1 MGQVHDERL
10 TNHEDGGTI
19 SLKQRRGIL
28 MEKYLIST
36 NAEGHLFGNYTTEK
50 LLSKQEAI
58 EVLRVVKEV
67 DPNATLVR
75 VVEERRNE
83 FGDY

>member
-1 MGQVHDERL
+1 
-10 TNHEDGGTI
+10 
-19 SLKQRRGIL
+19 

-36 NAEGHLFGNYTTEK
+36 NVEGHLFGDYTAEK
-50 LLSKQEAI
+50 LLSKREAI
-58 EVLRVVKEV
+58 EVLTRIKQV

-83 FGDY
+83 FGDC

>member
-1 MGQVHDERL
+1 
-10 TNHEDGGTI
+10 
-19 SLKQRRGIL
+19 

-36 NAEGHLFGNYTTEK
+36 NVEGHLFGDYTTEK
-50 LLSKQEAI
+50 LLSKREAI
-58 EVLRVVKEV
+58 EVLTRIKQV

-83 FGDY
+83 FGDC